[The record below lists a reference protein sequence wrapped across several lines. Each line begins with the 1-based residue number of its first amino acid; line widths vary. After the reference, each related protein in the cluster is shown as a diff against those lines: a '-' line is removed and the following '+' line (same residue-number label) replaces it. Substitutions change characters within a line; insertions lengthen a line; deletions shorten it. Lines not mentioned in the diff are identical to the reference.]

1 MGSTLRKPAGIAAV
15 LLGAL
20 ALVAP
25 SMAAADREDDG
36 PDDSRAADQ
45 DDVPDSLE
53 RPDPGDALERRDAQS
68 EAMPDERPSGKPDK
82 SLEPLG
88 RGERLLDDATTDV
101 WVHNDHAYLGTF
113 NTPCG
118 TGESFEPGVGSVD
131 LVDGVDEPGLPI
143 FDVANKTRPAYVG
156 NLPSVA
162 GSRVNDVKVN
172 TLNSGDV
179 LVHSNEACAD
189 GPGGIEVYGVDDPAN
204 PVHLSSIRIDE
215 RNPIAD
221 ALFGGLSDVGVHNAW
236 LFTQGERDYVAVV
249 AETVFETFR
258 VYDLTDP
265 TSPELVAAW
274 GAEELFDPGV
284 GEETDDVGRVL
295 AAALDLVGGGFGASP
310 HKFLHDVTVSADGT
324 KAYLSNWDA
333 GLVLLDLADLA
344 GLDEVSLPN
353 ERVVSVAR
361 NVEEGSLDG
370 EVNSHAAWPSEDGS
384 IVVETEEDF
393 SAWERQSPPSNLTF
407 GEGDPATPLP
417 GVAIATA
424 AGDDFEENP
433 TGNTATV
440 DADAVTVTNGPL
452 AGTTYPAIEL
462 DGDQPR
468 LADTG
473 SVPGEAVFIGRA
485 CDGDEVLNAEAVD
498 EGGIAVVRRGACTFR
513 EKNFNA
519 AGAGADAIVIAN
531 NVETSTPWG
540 GVRIWDY
547 SDPAEPQLAS
557 TFNTACSAAAEP
569 VEGCDPAGT
578 YSVHNVVV
586 DSRDDKTFAYI
597 SWYRDGMLVLD
608 ITDPSNPREVARFF
622 DDSEEFREANGG
634 NPHDFWGVHK
644 LADEPWV
651 YGSDR
656 NGGLSVFK
664 LLGSGSEGRP
674 GRGPGPGPG

>member
-1 MGSTLRKPAGIAAV
+1 MGFTLRKAAGISAAV
-15 LLGAL
+15 VGAL

-25 SMAAADREDDG
+25 TMAAADREDDG
-36 PDDSRAADQ
+36 SDGSQEAGQ
-45 DDVPDSLE
+45 EEVPERLD
-53 RPDPGDALERRDAQS
+53 RPDPGNALERRDAQS
-68 EAMPDERPSGKPDK
+68 EVVPSEPPSGRRQKN
-82 SLEPLG
+82 LELVG
-88 RGERLLDDATTDV
+88 RGQRLLGDATTDV
-101 WVHNDHAYLGTF
+101 WVHGNHGYLGTF

-118 TGESFEPGVGSVD
+118 TGENFEAGVGPVD
-131 LVDGVDEPGLPI
+131 LVDGVDEPGVPI
-143 FDVANKTRPAYVG
+143 FHVANPTRPVYVG
-156 NLPSVA
+156 NLPSVD
-162 GSRVNDVKVN
+162 GSRVNDVKVD

-179 LVHSNEACAD
+179 LVHSNEACDA

-215 RNPIAD
+215 LNPIAD
-221 ALFGGLSDVGVHNAW
+221 ALFGGLTDVGVHNAW
-236 LFTQGERDYVAVV
+236 LFTQGDRDYVAVV
-249 AETVFETFR
+249 AETAFDTFR
-258 VYDLTDP
+258 VYDVTEP

-284 GEETDDVGRVL
+284 GEETEDVDRVL

-324 KAYLSNWDA
+324 EAYLSNWDA
-333 GLVLLDLADLA
+333 GLVLLDIADLA
-344 GLDEVSLPN
+344 GLDDVSLPN

-407 GEGDPATPLP
+407 AEGDPPTPLP

-424 AGDDFEENP
+424 AGDDFDDHQ

-440 DADAVTVTNGPL
+440 DADAVSVTDGPL
-452 AGTTYPAIEL
+452 AATTYPAIEL
-462 DGDQPR
+462 AGDQPR
-468 LADTG
+468 FAETG
-473 SVPGEAVFIGRA
+473 PVEGEAVFIGRA
-485 CDGDEVLNAEAVD
+485 CDGDALLNDEAVD
-498 EGGIAVVRRGACTFR
+498 DGDIAVVRRGVCTFR

-519 AGAGADAIVIAN
+519 ASLDADAIVIAN

-547 SDPAEPQLAS
+547 SDPANPQLAS
-557 TFNTACSAAAEP
+557 TFDTACSAASEP
-569 VEGCDPAGT
+569 IAGCDLAGT

-597 SWYRDGMLVLD
+597 SWYWDGMVVLD
-608 ITDPSNPREVARFF
+608 ITDPYNPREVARFF
-622 DDSEEFREANGG
+622 DDSEEFREANGD

-651 YGSDR
+651 YASDR
-656 NGGLSVFK
+656 NAGLSVFK
-664 LLGSGSEGRP
+664 LLGSGSEGRFD
-674 GRGPGPGPG
+674 RGPGSG